1 MAAIK
6 WCGIDFGQCLME
18 PTGLRTRLVIG
29 DVYKAIGEP
38 EKIDGGL
45 KRFREVV
52 EAYGGHG
59 PLKESHRDKIHSFVF
74 DGDDEAM
81 AVFGLKEKEYLSMG
95 RGAEETLAFLNARGI
110 EVNVVAELKKTLGK
124 MGKDIISKFLI
135 QKNVYHLF
143 RYIYTPQG
151 KINLETREVD
161 DSYIGQTKESG
172 KMYVK
177 LVAELSERGIRP
189 EEMIMVGDKIHTD
202 IDPARRV
209 GIHTVQYIGYT
220 DMGASEAD
228 HRVSDFYELKA
239 IIKGSLTNEQ
249 KAS

>member
-1 MAAIK
+1 MLAIK

-29 DVYKAIGEP
+29 DVYKALGQP
-38 EKIDGGL
+38 DKIHGAV
-45 KRFREVV
+45 KRFREIV

-74 DGDDEAM
+74 EGSDEAM
-81 AVFGLKEKEYLSMG
+81 AVFGLKEKEYLSLG
-95 RGAEETLAFLNARGI
+95 VGAEETLAYLNEIGI

-135 QKNVYHLF
+135 QKNILQHF

-151 KINLETREVD
+151 KIDLKTREVD
-161 DSYIGQTKESG
+161 ESYVGQTKESG

-177 LVAELSERGIRP
+177 LTKELAAKGIKP
-189 EEMIMVGDKIHTD
+189 GEMIMVGDKIHTD
-202 IDPARRV
+202 IDPARKV
-209 GIHTVQYIGYT
+209 GINTVQYVGYT
-220 DMGASEAD
+220 DMGSCNAQY
-228 HRVSDFYELKA
+228 RVSNFRELKQ
-239 IIKGSLTNEQ
+239 IIEGSLS
-249 KAS
+249 K